1 MKYQAEFDAAVRA
14 VRMAAR
20 VCVSVQ
26 KTLGQSAIRKEDHS
40 PVTVADFGSQAVV
53 CHALQEAF
61 PRDPVIGEEDSA
73 VLRLPENK
81 SALDKVIT
89 EVAQVLPGATRE
101 SVCAWIDR
109 GTADEYSERFWTL
122 DPIDG
127 TKGFLRRDQY
137 VVALALIVEGRIV
150 VAAMACPDL
159 PCDAQGGNKKGV
171 VFAAHRG
178 EGAVQAPL
186 RDAGDAAWQPIRVRT
201 VATGAQAR
209 LCEPF
214 ESNHGSRRDVAAVA
228 THLGIEAAS
237 LRIDSQAKYGVLA
250 RGDADI
256 YLRLTSRSGYIENIW
271 DHAAGALIVEEAG
284 GVVTDTAGRP
294 LDFRCGAQ
302 LERNTGIVAT
312 NGLLHEAV
320 LEALAGAAG

>member
-1 MKYQAEFDAAVRA
+1 MKYQAEFEVAIHA

-20 VCVSVQ
+20 VCMSVQ
-26 KTLGQSAIRKEDHS
+26 KTLGQSALKKEDRS

-53 CHALQEAF
+53 CHALEEAF
-61 PRDPVIGEEDSA
+61 PHDPVIGEEDAA
-73 VLRLPENK
+73 VLRLPENE
-81 SALDKVIT
+81 SVLVKVTT
-89 EVAQVLPGATRE
+89 EVAHVLPGATRE

-109 GTADEYSERFWTL
+109 GNVVGYSERFWTL

-127 TKGFLRRDQY
+127 TKGFLRCDQY
-137 VVALALIVEGRIV
+137 AVALALIVEGRIE

-159 PCDAQGGNKKGV
+159 PCDAQGGNIKGA

-186 RDAGDAAWQPIRVRT
+186 HGAGEPAWQPIRVRT

-228 THLGIEAAS
+228 THLGVEAAS

-284 GVVTDTAGRP
+284 GVVTDMAGRP

-302 LERNTGIVAT
+302 LEQNRGIVAT

-320 LEALAGAAG
+320 LDALADATG